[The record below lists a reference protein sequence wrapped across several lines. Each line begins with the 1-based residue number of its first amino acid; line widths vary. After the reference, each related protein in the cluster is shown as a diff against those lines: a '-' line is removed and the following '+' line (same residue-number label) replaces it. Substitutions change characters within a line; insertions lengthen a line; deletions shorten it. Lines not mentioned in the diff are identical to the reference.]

1 MAKTSFTIHLDVA
14 TANKVA
20 RIQEAFP
27 DFSRNKIIRM
37 CIEAFDDS
45 FEGGDF
51 ELNKL
56 KRHIN
61 ALFKQI
67 NQDWK
72 RKKNLPF
79 HFADEYTDISNY
91 DLEQMK

>member
-1 MAKTSFTIHLDVA
+1 MAKTSFTIHLDTTSA
-14 TANKVA
+14 AKVA
-20 RIQEAFP
+20 RIQDAYP

-37 CIEAFDDS
+37 CIEAYD
-45 FEGGDF
+45 EWGTGGDY

>member
-1 MAKTSFTIHLDVA
+1 MAKTSFTIHLDPV

-37 CIEAFDDS
+37 CIETYS
-45 FEGGDF
+45 LENGDF
-51 ELNKL
+51 ELDKL
-56 KRHIN
+56 RRHIN

-91 DLEQMK
+91 DLEQMKK